1 MKIRVV
7 IADDHTVLRA
17 GLRALINAESDMD
30 VVGEASDGDE
40 AVTIVSAVQPDVV
53 LLDLTMPRRDGL
65 SAIPNIRKACPRTQV
80 LALSMHDDPS
90 YLRAVLAAGGSGYVV
105 KTAEDAELLAAIR
118 AVAQGRTFVD
128 LSLGENAHGGL
139 LDQTSMDPPHAVSSL
154 SLLSAREH
162 EVLELVAQGHTNQKV
177 ADRLKLSVKSVE
189 TYRARVM
196 EKLNLKSRADL
207 VRFAL
212 ECGLLA
218 REKLDTHE

>member
-17 GLRALINAESDMD
+17 GLRTLMNAETDME
-30 VVGEASDGDE
+30 VVGEANDGNE
-40 AVTIVSAVQPDVV
+40 AVAIVSAVQPDVV

-65 SAIPNIRKACPRTQV
+65 SAIPNIRTACPRTRV
-80 LALSMHDDPS
+80 LVLSMHDDPS
-90 YLRAVLAAGGSGYVV
+90 YLRAVLACGGSGYVV
-105 KTAEDAELLAAIR
+105 KTAEDSELLAAIR

-128 LSLGENAHGGL
+128 FSMGESARAALTPRAFENPAGAA
-139 LDQTSMDPPHAVSSL
+139 SAVH
-154 SLLSAREH
+154 LLSARER

-196 EKLNLKSRADL
+196 EKLNLQSRADL

-212 ECGLLA
+212 ECGLLI
-218 REKLDTHE
+218 REKLDTQE